1 MDIEETVLLRDA
13 MDRTAEG
20 LPPLPDLAPLAV
32 RQGRR
37 RRARARFAV
46 VTTAFGAVTA
56 GALGLTLLPGGE
68 PVPAMPGAV
77 PASPGASSSPPA
89 PRTSYPP
96 VVVEATPGVT
106 PPDNPDGLSAA
117 ERERRAQH
125 QQRVAA
131 LLDELLPPE
140 VTEIRPVKDEVA
152 VYRIAAG
159 GETFRATVSVRPSD
173 EPLAPCPENL
183 PEDRGVCETV
193 AFDGDREAQLS
204 AMPVNGPDTIG
215 SYVTFLY
222 GKSRV
227 RLSVEPDAVSAP
239 VTPRQLLDVAGDPRF
254 LALVEDADAR
264 PVETKAAP
272 PVVGG

>member
-1 MDIEETVLLRDA
+1 MDIEETVALRDA

-20 LPPLPDLAPLAV
+20 LPPLPDLAPSAV

-37 RRARARFAV
+37 RRARARLAV
-46 VTTAFGAVTA
+46 ATTAFGAVTA

-68 PVPAMPGAV
+68 PAPAMPGAV
-77 PASPGASSSPPA
+77 PAAPGTSSPA
-89 PRTSYPP
+89 PGTSYPP
-96 VVVEATPGVT
+96 VVVEETPGVT

-117 ERERRAQH
+117 ERERHAQH

-159 GETFRATVSVRPSD
+159 GETFRMTVSVRPSD
-173 EPLAPCPENL
+173 EPLASCPENL
-183 PEDRGVCETV
+183 PKDKGVCETV
-193 AFDGDREAQLS
+193 TFDGDREARLI
-204 AMPVNGPDTIG
+204 AMPVNELDTIG
-215 SYVTFLY
+215 SAVSFRY
-222 GKSRV
+222 GRSSV
-227 RLSVEPDAVSAP
+227 RITVDPAAVSAP
-239 VTPRQLLDVAGDPRF
+239 VTPHRLLDVAGDPRF

-264 PVETKAAP
+264 PVETEAAP